1 MLPKHHVAATGI
13 VLNRDGKVLLIR
25 RRDNGNW
32 EPPGGVVEL
41 DDSLEGAV
49 VREVK
54 EESGVEAD
62 VIRLSGVYKN
72 VGAKGKYVVSLVFL
86 CRAVGGKP
94 TAGDETLEA
103 GWFSPEEAM
112 RLVSRERM
120 RIRLQ
125 DALSGRE
132 APAVRSF
139 MTPETRN

>member
-1 MLPKHHVAATGI
+1 ALVG
-13 VLNRDGKVLLIR
+13 
-25 RRDNGNW
+25 
-32 EPPGGVVEL
+32 
-41 DDSLEGAV
+41 
-49 VREVK
+49 EVK
-54 EESGVEAD
+54 ADSGVEAD

-72 VGAKGKYVVSLVFL
+72 VGARGKYVVSLVFL

-112 RLVSRERM
+112 LLVSRERM

-139 MTPETRN
+139 MTPDRKSTRLNSSHVKISYAVF